1 MKIEIFQNTEK
12 QSQMLK
18 LLQFGSVMV
27 FIDSRHPEVSVPD
40 YLVGDFQLRLN
51 FDYAFEIEDFRVL
64 PDRLEGSLS
73 FNNRDFFCVIP
84 YNSIYL
90 LVNHSIQHGAL
101 FTESVP
107 MEMMDYFTQATQA
120 TQEEVLEDV
129 KKAASFSVV
138 DSAPNPAK
146 KTVAKKSEPPE
157 KPQKKTPRKKGHLRL
172 VK

>member
-1 MKIEIFQNTEK
+1 MKIEIFQKPEK

-18 LLQFGSVMV
+18 FLQFGTVMV
-27 FIDSRHPEVSVPD
+27 FIDSRHPEVVVPD

-84 YNSIYL
+84 YSSIYL
-90 LVNHSIQHGAL
+90 LVNHGIQHGAL
-101 FTESVP
+101 FVESVP
-107 MEMMDYFTQATQA
+107 LEMMDYFTQATTQHAVEEAKQA
-120 TQEEVLEDV
+120 
-129 KKAASFSVV
+129 
-138 DSAPNPAK
+138 APVRAVEGAPSPAK
-146 KTVAKKSEPPE
+146 TTVAQKAEEPE
-157 KPQKKTPRKKGHLRL
+157 KPQKKTPPKKCHLRL